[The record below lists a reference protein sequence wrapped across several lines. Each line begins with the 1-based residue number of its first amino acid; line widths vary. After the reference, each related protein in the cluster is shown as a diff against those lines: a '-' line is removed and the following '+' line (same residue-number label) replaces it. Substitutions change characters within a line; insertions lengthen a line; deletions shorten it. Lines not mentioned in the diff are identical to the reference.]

1 MRIAITNDMALA
13 VEALRRVVI
22 ASGEHQVAWVARDGQ
37 EAVEKCRED
46 RPDLI
51 LMDLMMPVL
60 DGVEA
65 TRAIMAESPCAVL
78 IVTSSVSRMAP
89 KVFEALG
96 AGALDAIKTPTLGPD
111 LEGSRL
117 LAKIRQ
123 LRPLIERREPASSPF
138 EAVDFSDTA
147 PRHTLIVL
155 GASSGGPAALC
166 RVLRGLPPLGQASVL
181 LAQHIDFEF
190 MPGLMAWLSAQSGKS
205 VTGTEAGRAP
215 RPGEVLMACS
225 VDHVCLTR
233 RSTMTHCKEPEDC
246 PYRPSIDVLMHSV
259 AAHWPGPAV
268 GVILTGMGADGAEGL
283 LAMRSAGHHT
293 IAQDR
298 ASSAIYGMPRAAFER
313 GAATEVL
320 PLEAIA
326 SALGGWMA
334 AQSRTTTRRSE
345 DVLI

>member
-1 MRIAITNDMALA
+1 MRIAITNDMGLA
-13 VEALRRVVI
+13 VEALRRVLI

-37 EAVEKCRED
+37 EAVERCRED

-51 LMDLMMPVL
+51 LMDLMMPLL

-65 TRAIMAESPCAVL
+65 TRSIMAESPCAIL
-78 IVTSSVSRMAP
+78 IVTSSVERMAP
-89 KVFEALG
+89 KVFEAMG
-96 AGALDAIKTPTLGPD
+96 AGALDVIKTPVLGPD
-111 LEGSRL
+111 LDGTRL

-123 LRPLIERREPASSPF
+123 LRPLIERREPASTPLES
-138 EAVDFSDTA
+138 VDFNEAA
-147 PRHTLIVL
+147 PRHPLIVV

-166 RVLRGLPPLGQASVL
+166 KLLRDLPSLATVSVL

-190 MPGLMAWLSAQSGKS
+190 LPGLMEWLSSESGKAVRS
-205 VTGTEAGRAP
+205 TETGRAP

-225 VDHVCLTR
+225 LDHVCLTH
-233 RSTMTHCKEPEDC
+233 RSTVAHSKEPENC

-259 AAHWPGPAV
+259 AAHWPGPAA
-268 GVILTGMGADGAEGL
+268 GVVLTGMGADGAEGL
-283 LAMRSAGHHT
+283 LAMRQAGHYT

-298 ASSAIYGMPRAAFER
+298 SSSAIYGMPRAAFER
-313 GAATEVL
+313 GAAVEVL
-320 PLEAIA
+320 PLNDIS

-334 AQSRTTTRRSE
+334 IHSRTARRNE